1 MTTRAIITL
10 LATTLAAAP
19 ALAEPCAVPQGGPR
33 LAPTLEGPIAAI
45 VDGDTIDIRA
55 GGKVR
60 RVRLYGIDAPEH
72 QNTAGLLARAAL
84 ERLAEGKRAACA
96 ILAEDRYKRSVA
108 VCRVADGP
116 DLSLAQIATGNA
128 ATYRRY
134 LTDARLRPA
143 YIEAETQARADRC
156 GIWK

>member
-1 MTTRAIITL
+1 MTTRAIISLLTTL
-10 LATTLAAAP
+10 LAAAP
-19 ALAEPCAVPQGGPR
+19 AMGEPCAVPQGGPR
-33 LAPTLEGPIAAI
+33 LAPTFEGSIAAI
-45 VDGDTIDIRA
+45 VDGDTLDVRA

-72 QNTAGLLARAAL
+72 ENTAGLLARAAL

-96 ILAEDRYKRSVA
+96 VLGKDRYKRDVA
-108 VCRVADGP
+108 VCRLADGP
-116 DLSLAQIATGNA
+116 DLSLAQLATGNA

-134 LTDARLRPA
+134 LTDSRLRDP
-143 YIEAETQARADRC
+143 YIAAETKARSAHC

>member
-10 LATTLAAAP
+10 LATIIAAAP
-19 ALAEPCAVPQGGPR
+19 AQADPCAVPQGGPR

-55 GGKVR
+55 GGKVH

-96 ILAEDRYKRSVA
+96 ILTEDRYKRSVA
-108 VCRVADGP
+108 VCRLVDGP
-116 DLSLAQIATGNA
+116 DLSLAQLATGNA

-134 LTDARLRPA
+134 LTDARLRDP
-143 YIEAETQARADRC
+143 YIAAETKARTAHC

>member
-1 MTTRAIITL
+1 MSDA
-10 LATTLAAAP
+10 LAAL
-19 ALAEPCAVPQGGPR
+19 AL
-33 LAPTLEGPIAAI
+33 LIAAAAAGETQDA
-45 VDGDTIDIRA
+45 VESVHDGDTLTLA
-55 GGKVR
+55 GGM

-96 ILAEDRYKRSVA
+96 ILAEDRYKRNVA
-108 VCRVADGP
+108 VCRLVDGP
-116 DLSLAQIATGNA
+116 DLSLAQLATGNA

-134 LTDARLRPA
+134 LTDARLRDP
-143 YIEAETQARADRC
+143 YIAAETKARAAHC